1 MSLVHERLYQTN
13 NLARVDF
20 QLYIRD
26 LVANLLRVYGSPPGV
41 KIKTAIDKV
50 ALDLDTAIPCG
61 LIINEL
67 VSNTLKYAFPD
78 DRSGAIF
85 IGLQPGNADQVKL
98 TVQDNGIGLPDG
110 VDLQKA
116 DSLGLRLVY
125 LLTNQLGGHCTIDN
139 SQGASFQISFD
150 IR

>member
-1 MSLVHERLYQTN
+1 
-13 NLARVDF
+13 
-20 QLYIRD
+20 
-26 LVANLLRVYGSPPGV
+26 
-41 KIKTAIDKV
+41 
-50 ALDLDTAIPCG
+50 

-78 DRSGAIF
+78 DRSGTIF